1 MEGTQA
7 AVRQGKYIPSG
18 QEFNRCGKIPQR
30 SCDKA
35 TASEKLAVVE
45 IPAASRSDA
54 NGYSGVER
62 SVGAWS
68 DQEVEFLMKNYRT
81 MTAAEIGIA
90 IGRPLSGVKHR
101 VRVLG
106 LSKPKFRPPVPS
118 GSLTNGRGGLT
129 ICMSINNVPQ
139 GLPERAADFLRIHD
153 RVPMY
158 RCDSIGRAA
167 PKGEFWR
174 YGNAVLAD
182 AEVIAKAQRKG
193 WDENEW
199 RTLSCK
205 I

>member
-18 QEFNRCGKIPQR
+18 QGCDRRGEISQR

-35 TASEKLAVVE
+35 TAGKKLAVVE
-45 IPAASRSDA
+45 VPAAGGPIAD
-54 NGYSGVER
+54 GYSGVER

-68 DQEVEFLMKNYRT
+68 DQEVKFLMNNYQT
-81 MTAAEIGIA
+81 MTAANIGIA
-90 IGRPLSGVKHR
+90 LGRPLSGVKHR

-106 LSKPKFRPPVPS
+106 LSKPKFRPPVPQ
-118 GSLTNGRGGLT
+118 GSLTNARGSLKT
-129 ICMSINNVPQ
+129 CMAVNNVPQ
-139 GLPERAADFLRIHD
+139 GISERAADFLRVHD

-158 RCDSIGRAA
+158 RCDDIGRAA

-174 YGNAVLAD
+174 YGNAVLPDAD
-182 AEVIAKAQRKG
+182 VIAKAKRKG

-199 RTLSCK
+199 RKLA
-205 I
+205 